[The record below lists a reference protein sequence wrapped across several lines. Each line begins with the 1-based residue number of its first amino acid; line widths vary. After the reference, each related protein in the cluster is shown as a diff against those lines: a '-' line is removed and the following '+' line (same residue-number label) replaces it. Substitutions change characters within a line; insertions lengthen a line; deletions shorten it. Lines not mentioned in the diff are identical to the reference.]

1 MNTTINQQGIFTM
14 TSEQTIFNKVAAHL
28 LTQREQSLNADG
40 RCSYRGQNGRRC
52 AVGCLINDEH
62 YHSALGDKTIATY
75 AVRQAVKNS
84 LGLPRLSPRLA
95 FLLEELQIL
104 HDYTPPSAWREG
116 LEELAHKYDLE
127 LTV

>member
-1 MNTTINQQGIFTM
+1 M

-52 AVGCLINDEH
+52 AVGCLINDKH
-62 YHSALGDKTIATY
+62 YHSALGDKTIDTY

-104 HDYTPPSAWREG
+104 HDYTPPSAWREE
-116 LEELAHKYDLE
+116 LKELAHKRDLE